1 MFWFFRYTNT
11 KDHGALVFQLVD
23 IQDHGATMR
32 HQGLHDKL
40 IEVSVP
46 LDALKK
52 WRGTKSPMPKACDL
66 AMQSRCMPEAHPAF
80 QEEHQRAMVV
90 VALHAAY
97 EKHACNASI
106 AFGQHPSSLFT
117 SCSCKKKAIRLL
129 PMGTIAKHKG
139 KEPTKA
145 IHINAFGHQW
155 TITAPKQN
163 SMFEDDKLPLVPFF
177 WVRPAPSD
185 EEANMAWSVI
195 KQDDMCIPM
204 LVNEDSIATHAVL
217 YHASAEAMKE
227 PPKKKAKS
235 KAKN

>member
-1 MFWFFRYTNT
+1 
-11 KDHGALVFQLVD
+11 
-23 IQDHGATMR
+23 MR
-32 HQGLHDKL
+32 HQALHDKL
-40 IEVSVP
+40 IEVHVP

-52 WRGTKSPMPKACDL
+52 WRSTKSSTPKACDV
-66 AMQSRCMPEAHPAF
+66 AMQSRRMPETHPAF
-80 QEEHQRAMVV
+80 QEEHQRAMVI
-90 VALHAAY
+90 VALRAAY
-97 EKHACNASI
+97 EKHACNVAVAEDEES
-106 AFGQHPSSLFT
+106 AEE
-117 SCSCKKKAIRLL
+117 AIRLV

-195 KQDDMCIPM
+195 KQDDMSIPQGQ
-204 LVNEDSIATHAVL
+204 EPTDSKVVENREA
-217 YHASAEAMKE
+217 YGRRRASLSESNQQFKRVTEFTALSNPVAGRVMQGR
-227 PPKKKAKS
+227 
-235 KAKN
+235 